1 MARLLPL
8 LLHIRA
14 ELLAEATPKEA
25 VEVLIKDCPVRA
37 PPSGAVTLY
46 FAKNNGRA
54 KDVTDRVHPG
64 LLITLEMRVNDG
76 NKVVYFL
83 QCQAV
88 FWGGKNSLADQGSVR

>member
-1 MARLLPL
+1 MTRLLPL
-8 LLHIRA
+8 LLHIRT
-14 ELLAEATPKEA
+14 ELLAEATPNEA
-25 VEVLIKDCPVRA
+25 VEVLFENCPERA
-37 PPSGAVTLY
+37 PSGAVTLY
-46 FAKNNGRA
+46 FAENYRCA

-88 FWGGKNSLADQGSVR
+88 FWGGKNSLADEGSVR